1 MQARVLVVD
10 DDLASRGLMEQI
22 LAEDGLVV
30 TACGDGAEAMRLLEE
45 ERARGG
51 DGFDAVVSDIR
62 MVEADGLEVLD
73 WVRKNAVET
82 PVLLVTAFGNVDGA
96 VDAIKRGAY
105 DYISK
110 PYDVAAIKLVVDRA
124 LRHRGL
130 AAENRRLKRQI
141 REKYSLQ
148 NVIGRSEAM
157 LQVYKTA
164 ARVALTDATVLVVGD
179 SGTGKELVARAIHTA
194 SARSAGPFIVVDCG
208 AIAEGVLESELFG
221 HARGSF
227 TGATGARRGLFE
239 EASGGTLFL
248 DEINNIGARVQ
259 SQLLRVLQ
267 EHEVRR
273 LGEST
278 PVHVDTRVV
287 AATNRDLTE
296 AVKAGAF
303 REDLFYRLN
312 VVTIRLPALRER
324 REDIPLL
331 AEHFAARHA
340 GSRGATITTD
350 AREALCAYDWPG
362 NVRELENAIARA
374 LALNPGG
381 TILPED
387 LPDAVRAKLSPRQPR
402 SATPA
407 QSLLAAQSFPPHSLQ
422 PGQSQP
428 GQSSQGQGPQPA
440 PAADSLVADRPTLD
454 ELNRR
459 YAERTLRE
467 IGGNKTR
474 AAEVLGIDR
483 KTLSRLLGK
492 DE

>member
-1 MQARVLVVD
+1 MNETARILVVD
-10 DDLASRGLMEQI
+10 DDAASRGLMAQI
-22 LAEDGLVV
+22 LGEDGHQVV
-30 TACGDGAEAMRLLEE
+30 AASDGAEALKLLRDEQQ
-45 ERARGG
+45 RGG

-73 WVRKNAVET
+73 WVVKNAVET

-96 VDAIKRGAY
+96 VDAIRRGAY

-110 PYDVAAIKLVVDRA
+110 PYDVNAIKLVVDRA
-124 LRHRGL
+124 LRHRRL
-130 AAENRRLKRQI
+130 SAENRRLKREI
-141 REKYSLQ
+141 REKYALQ
-148 NVIGRSEAM
+148 NVVGRSEAM

-164 ARVALTDATVLVVGD
+164 ARVASADATVLVVGE
-179 SGTGKELVARAIHTA
+179 SGTGKELVARAIHGA
-194 SARSAGPFIVVDCG
+194 SRRAQGPFIAVDCG

-248 DEINNIGARVQ
+248 DEIGDIGQRIQ
-259 SQLLRVLQ
+259 GQLLRVVQ
-267 EHEVRR
+267 EGEIRR
-273 LGEST
+273 VGESSA
-278 PVHVDTRVV
+278 VKVDTRVV
-287 AATNRDLTE
+287 AATNKDLAAE
-296 AVKAGAF
+296 VKAGRF

-312 VVTIRLPALRER
+312 VVTIRLPPLRER

-340 GSRGATITTD
+340 GARGANITNE
-350 AREALCAYDWPG
+350 AREAMLAYSWPG

-387 LPDAVRAKLSPRQPR
+387 LPEAVRDEWRKWRNLPER
-402 SATPA
+402 
-407 QSLLAAQSFPPHSLQ
+407 
-422 PGQSQP
+422 
-428 GQSSQGQGPQPA
+428 PA
-440 PAADSLVADRPTLD
+440 PMPQVAVVHMPAAADPIISDRPTLD

-459 YAERTLRE
+459 YAERVLRE
-467 IGGNKTR
+467 LGGNKTR
-474 AAEVLGIDR
+474 AAEALGIDR
-483 KTLSRLLGK
+483 KTLSRLVGP
-492 DE
+492 EE